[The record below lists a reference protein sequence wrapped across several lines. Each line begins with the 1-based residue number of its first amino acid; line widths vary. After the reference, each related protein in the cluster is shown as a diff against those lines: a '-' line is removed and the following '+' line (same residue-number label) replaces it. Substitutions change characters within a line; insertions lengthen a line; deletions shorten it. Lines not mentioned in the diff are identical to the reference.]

1 MFSKEVQ
8 INADTQI
15 VFVSDFF
22 VDDYVGGAEL
32 TTQALIDECKYKY
45 VKIRSSEV
53 TLSTIESGKNCYW
66 IFGNFTQLN
75 PQIIPAIVAN
85 LNYSVLE
92 FDFKFCKFRLPE
104 LHVKQTGFCD
114 CDQHVT
120 GKVISAFLYGARSV
134 FWMSEKQQEI
144 YMQRFPFLLEKENI
158 VISSIFSKDTLKL
171 IKSLSNNQKNDT
183 WVVLGSNSWVKG
195 FENAEE
201 YCKKNNLK
209 YEVVWN
215 IPYNDLLK
223 KLSQSKGFVYLPN
236 GSDTCPRMVIEAKL
250 LGCDLILNEFV
261 LHSNEQWFSNN
272 EQIYDYLFASPNYF
286 WTIIDSNMTYKAS
299 ISGYTTVLNCN
310 NQQYPFKQ
318 CIQSMLDF
326 CDEVCVVDGGSTDG
340 TYEELVEWANKEP
353 KIVLKQVTRDWSS
366 PRYAVFDGMQKAEA
380 RSMCTKEF
388 CWQMDCDE
396 IVHEKDYAKIF
407 DMCKSLPHDIDVISL
422 PVVEYWGSYE
432 KVRVDIQPWKWRLSR
447 NNPDITH
454 GIPSELR
461 KYDKEGNLFAMPGTD
476 GCDMI
481 SKSSGERI
489 PHLSFYRQEV
499 EEARHA
505 AMDGN
510 QAALGAY
517 NAWFNEVI
525 NNLPSVYHYSWFN
538 LDRKIKLYKNYWTKH
553 WLSLWN
559 CDLDDTSENN
569 MFFDMPWAEV
579 TDDMIREKAEQL
591 KQIGG
596 WIFHKK
602 WDGTVTP
609 HIKVNVTPPKHAQ
622 EFFK

>member
-1 MFSKEVQ
+1 
-8 INADTQI
+8 
-15 VFVSDFF
+15 
-22 VDDYVGGAEL
+22 
-32 TTQALIDECKYKY
+32 
-45 VKIRSSEV
+45 
-53 TLSTIESGKNCYW
+53 
-66 IFGNFTQLN
+66 
-75 PQIIPAIVAN
+75 
-85 LNYSVLE
+85 
-92 FDFKFCKFRLPE
+92 
-104 LHVKQTGFCD
+104 
-114 CDQHVT
+114 
-120 GKVISAFLYGARSV
+120 
-134 FWMSEKQQEI
+134 
-144 YMQRFPFLLEKENI
+144 
-158 VISSIFSKDTLKL
+158 
-171 IKSLSNNQKNDT
+171 
-183 WVVLGSNSWVKG
+183 
-195 FENAEE
+195 
-201 YCKKNNLK
+201 
-209 YEVVWN
+209 
-215 IPYNDLLK
+215 
-223 KLSQSKGFVYLPN
+223 
-236 GSDTCPRMVIEAKL
+236 MVIEAKL

-559 CDLDDTSENN
+559 CDLGDTSENN

-579 TDDMIREKAEQL
+579 TEASSRSGTLNTAKHALEQGKDVFVVPGNITSPSSAGCNALL
-591 KQIGG
+591 KQGAIPVTEVDDILARIAPMLNTSQTQLPLGANSLQTKIIKLLQSG
-596 WIFHKK
+596 VRDGDQLQEKLALPIHELSGELTMMEIE
-602 WDGTVTP
+602 GTVRALGANQWTLR
-609 HIKVNVTPPKHAQ
+609 
-622 EFFK
+622 